1 MKNKIT
7 IKNSVKIIDDSYCIK
22 KKKKDLDKV
31 YNYLLSRSF
40 DYFPE
45 ILDEDN
51 ENIYYKYINDNLE
64 SHSYNNNQIDKKFD
78 EIKTN
83 IITED
88 IKIVVSLADDDTN
101 EIIDVSHEIP
111 IIKAGD

>member
-51 ENIYYKYINDNLE
+51 ENIYYKYINDIDEPKEQKIIDLVNL
-64 SHSYNNNQIDKKFD
+64 
-78 EIKTN
+78 
-83 IITED
+83 
-88 IKIVVSLADDDTN
+88 VSLLHSKTTFY
-101 EIIDVSHEIP
+101 
-111 IIKAGD
+111 K